1 MGDTE
6 MRREEQGVE
15 RAEKDSAAA
24 AAAQVAA
31 AQVAAAQ
38 VAAAQVAAAQ
48 VAANMYCHCR
58 VVLTRGSHT
67 RLRPTSQTSKY
78 QRVIENLSTLSKE
91 PITKTLPPSEAM
103 VNCLA
108 LSSRESPVNLVD

>member
-38 VAAAQVAAAQ
+38 VAAAQVAA
-48 VAANMYCHCR
+48 NMYCHCR

-67 RLRPTSQTSKY
+67 RLSHEAPAY
-78 QRVIENLSTLSKE
+78 FANLKIPKS
-91 PITKTLPPSEAM
+91 
-103 VNCLA
+103 
-108 LSSRESPVNLVD
+108 D